1 MQFQLFY
8 RKIKEIRPIFTLTD
22 LKIIFSN
29 QPISSKQLGRW
40 QESGYILKLKNGVY
54 LLADYQSSV
63 HPFLISNVLY
73 QPSYVSMESALY
85 EYGFIPDVTQSIT
98 SVSAKKT
105 WSAEVLGS
113 RFDYKKIKRDCF
125 IGYGARSYLNYDV
138 MMAEPEKALV
148 DFCYFNKSRLK
159 NKTQIVES
167 RFNYENLKQKIDK
180 EKLRR
185 YAALFNSKAL
195 NGLIEKLIANF

>member
-29 QPISSKQLGRW
+29 QPISSKQLSRW

-125 IGYGARSYLNYDV
+125 IGYGASKYLNYDV
-138 MMAEPEKALV
+138 MMAEPEKALA

-159 NKTQIVES
+159 NKSQIVES